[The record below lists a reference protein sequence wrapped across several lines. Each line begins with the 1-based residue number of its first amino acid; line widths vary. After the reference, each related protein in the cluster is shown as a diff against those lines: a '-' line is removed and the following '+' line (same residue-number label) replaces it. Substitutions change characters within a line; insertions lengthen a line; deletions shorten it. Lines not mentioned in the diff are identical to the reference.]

1 MAMIGIQPFEGSA
14 CAAGREAPQQLL
26 RRRVAAVVAQYPRR
40 WIRAAEAQSLVTSRR
55 IYDGFRQAG
64 RLCAIIRTSRCTLYR
79 LGDVVACMLHHE
91 DCVSPD
97 DAAGRKLEGYENS
110 AKEINVLVSELLRE
124 KINPWVRASALPAL
138 FTSRQIYLRCRRAGW
153 LIPRKAAHRC
163 VIYSFEDVLACWHRV
178 EREGVPPSSAERAPK
193 PTKVRRSW
201 GKKRPNTSLK

>member
-1 MAMIGIQPFEGSA
+1 
-14 CAAGREAPQQLL
+14 
-26 RRRVAAVVAQYPRR
+26 
-40 WIRAAEAQSLVTSRR
+40 
-55 IYDGFRQAG
+55 
-64 RLCAIIRTSRCTLYR
+64 
-79 LGDVVACMLHHE
+79 MLHHE

-97 DAAGRKLEGYENS
+97 DAAGRKLEGCENS

-124 KINPWVRASALPAL
+124 KINPWVRATALPAL

>member
-1 MAMIGIQPFEGSA
+1 MVMIGIQPFEGSA
-14 CAAGREAPQQLL
+14 CAAGREAPQQQL

-40 WIRAAEAQSLVTSRR
+40 WIRAAGARSLVTSRR

-124 KINPWVRASALPAL
+124 KINPWVRATALPAL

-153 LIPRKAAHRC
+153 LITRKAAQRC
-163 VIYSFEDVLACWHRV
+163 VIYSFEDVLACWHHV

>member
-1 MAMIGIQPFEGSA
+1 MVMIGIRPFEGSA
-14 CAAGREAPQQLL
+14 CAAERDAPQELL
-26 RRRVAAVVAQYPRR
+26 RGRVAAVVAQYPRR
-40 WIRAAEAQSLVTSRR
+40 WIRAAEARTLVTSRR

-64 RLCAIIRTSRCTLYR
+64 RLTAIFRTSRCTLYR

-91 DCVSPD
+91 HCVSPD
-97 DAAGRKLEGYENS
+97 DDAGRKLEGCENS

-124 KINPWVRASALPAL
+124 KINPWVRATALPAL

-178 EREGVPPSSAERAPK
+178 EREGAPPSWG
-193 PTKVRRSW
+193 RRPS
-201 GKKRPNTSLK
+201 NTSLK

>member
-1 MAMIGIQPFEGSA
+1 MVMIGIQPFEGSA
-14 CAAGREAPQQLL
+14 CAAGREPPQELL
-26 RRRVAAVVAQYPRR
+26 HRRVAAVVAQYPRR
-40 WIRAAEAQSLVTSRR
+40 WIRAAEARTLVTSRR

-64 RLCAIIRTSRCTLYR
+64 RLTAIIRTSRCTLYR

-91 DCVSPD
+91 YCVSPD
-97 DAAGRKLEGYENS
+97 DDVGHKLEGCQNS

-124 KINPWVRASALPAL
+124 KINPWVRATALPAL

-178 EREGVPPSSAERAPK
+178 EREGVPLSRGRRPS
-193 PTKVRRSW
+193 
-201 GKKRPNTSLK
+201 NTLVK

>member
-1 MAMIGIQPFEGSA
+1 MIGIRPFEGSA
-14 CAAGREAPQQLL
+14 CAAGRDEPQELL

-40 WIRAAEAQSLVTSRR
+40 WIRATEARTLVTSRR

-64 RLCAIIRTSRCTLYR
+64 WLTAIFRTSRCTLYR

-91 DCVSPD
+91 HCVSPD
-97 DAAGRKLEGYENS
+97 DAAGRKLEGCENS
-110 AKEINVLVSELLRE
+110 VKEINVLVSELLRE
-124 KINPWVRASALPAL
+124 KINPWVRATALPAL

-178 EREGVPPSSAERAPK
+178 EREGAPPRGGRK
-193 PTKVRRSW
+193 PS
-201 GKKRPNTSLK
+201 NTSLK